1 MASRTHTK
9 IHVISRTRNN
19 MAITEEE
26 VLKVHQVNQDKEE
39 TNGAKW
45 VTCLSS
51 NTPSKCSSSKPR
63 ATSVFLKSTCPGST
77 PSRARTER
85 TLSVTA
91 STQPS
96 KPSMEIR
103 LPESSPVCFSTR
115 EPLIK
120 ESSYQTT
127 PSSSIRSKRLII
139 STHLTFS
146 KAHSSQLNSEESS
159 ISEWSS

>member
-19 MAITEEE
+19 MAITKQWVPKE
-26 VLKVHQVNQDKEE
+26 HQANQDKEG
-39 TNGAKW
+39 TSGAKW

-63 ATSVFLKSTCPGST
+63 ATSVFLKLTCPGST

-91 STQPS
+91 STQPF

-103 LPESSPVCFSTR
+103 LPESSPVCFLTR

-120 ESSYQTT
+120 ESSSQTT
-127 PSSSIRSKRLII
+127 PSSLTRSKRLII
-139 STHLTFS
+139 STQLTFS
-146 KAHSSQLNSEESS
+146 KVHSSQPNSEAST
-159 ISEWSS
+159 ISE